1 VPGVPA
7 RPPRWLVAT
16 KVVLIGLLVLGAAF
30 PSVGGFEGKGM
41 TFRLPVFAL
50 PALLV
55 PVATAVRRRG
65 AAYPTGLDAALTLP
79 FTVDTAANAVGLY
92 DHVDATDD
100 VLHLVN
106 WVLLVAGITLHLER
120 RIADVSAP
128 RVLVWLA
135 GLGVGAVAIIGW
147 EVCEYGVMQWGVAG
161 LDLTY
166 GDTLGDLV
174 LSTVGGGIGAAAA
187 LWWSRRPPVERVRA
201 GSG

>member
-1 VPGVPA
+1 M
-7 RPPRWLVAT
+7 LV
-16 KVVLIGLLVLGAAF
+16 VGALF

-41 TFRLPVFAL
+41 AFRLPVFAV

-55 PVATAVRRRG
+55 PVATAARRRSG
-65 AAYPTGLDAALTLP
+65 PYPTGLDGALTLP

-106 WVLLVAGITLHLER
+106 WVLLIGGITLHLHR
-120 RIADVSAP
+120 RFAGTGAP
-128 RVLVWLA
+128 RGLVWLA
-135 GLGVGAVAIIGW
+135 GLGLGAVAIIGW

-161 LDLTY
+161 LHLTY

-187 LWWSRRPPVERVRA
+187 LWWSTRRAGNGVRA
-201 GSG
+201 